1 MDSQAS
7 DIAKVET
14 PHPKRR
20 EKTQER
26 ICAAAREVFLTCGF
40 EAATMEE
47 IASAAGTRRSTVYN
61 HFRDKNEILGA
72 IAQDYLVAV
81 TEVIGRIPGPKP
93 TRRQIDTWVRDF
105 ADFATEERVPTLLL
119 VHFSGAT
126 IAPQAATLFGVRL
139 IEAMAKKLPAFAEA
153 LQPDQPLARAR
164 AIAVLRELGCA
175 LSYHVEY
182 KGQELS
188 PQMLEVAAALLDR
201 FVRGRF

>member
-7 DIAKVET
+7 EIPKVR
-14 PHPKRR
+14 PKRR

-40 EAATMEE
+40 DAATMEG

-81 TEVIGRIPGPKP
+81 TEVIDRIPGPKP

-105 ADFATEERVPTLLL
+105 ADFATRERVPTLLL
-119 VHFSGAT
+119 VHFSGAS
-126 IAPQAATLFGVRL
+126 IAPQAAALFGVRL
-139 IEAMAKKLPAFAEA
+139 IEAMAKRLPAFAEA
-153 LQPDQPLARAR
+153 MQPGQPLALAR

-175 LSYHVEY
+175 LSYHVEF

-188 PQMLEVAAALLDR
+188 PQMLEVAAQLLER